1 MKKILV
7 SLFAVA
13 LLAGCGSTK
22 NDDKVIRIG
31 ASTTPHA
38 EIIKHVQPVLEK
50 AGYEVIIKEFTDYVK
65 PNQALV
71 VGDLDANFFQ
81 HKSYME
87 NWAKKAKETDNIES
101 IFAVHFEPIGIYSV
115 KHTSLDEITEG

>member
-50 AGYEVIIKEFTDYVK
+50 AGYEVIIKEFT
-65 PNQALV
+65 
-71 VGDLDANFFQ
+71 
-81 HKSYME
+81 
-87 NWAKKAKETDNIES
+87 
-101 IFAVHFEPIGIYSV
+101 
-115 KHTSLDEITEG
+115 